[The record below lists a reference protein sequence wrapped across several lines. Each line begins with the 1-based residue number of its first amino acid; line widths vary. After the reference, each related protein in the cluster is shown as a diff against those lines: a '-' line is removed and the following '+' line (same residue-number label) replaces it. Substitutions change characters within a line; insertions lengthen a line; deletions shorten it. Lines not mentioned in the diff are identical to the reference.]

1 MRLHLVRDKEQRLEK
16 KIIYNCPCGGRYS
29 LYKHINNS
37 ANKERHINTKIHK
50 QYLESGSK

>member
-16 KIIYNCPCGGRYS
+16 KIICNCPCGGRYS

-37 ANKERHINTKIHK
+37 ANKERHLNTKIHK